1 MYFKTL
7 QLFDVDKR
15 IALGNILPRMGSFD
29 YLLRI
34 EDFSSSPFQAS
45 LSLFP
50 AQIVRKIERIMAS
63 ITRNPIPKNIQNRT
77 STMASPP
84 PLGARQCSSARFP
97 DSSCA
102 SVFSISRIA
111 VGR

>member
-1 MYFKTL
+1 MYFNMLQIFDADEKTGM
-7 QLFDVDKR
+7 
-15 IALGNILPRMGSFD
+15 GNILPRMGNCD

-45 LSLFP
+45 LSFFP

-63 ITRNPIPKNIQNRT
+63 ITRNPIPKNTQNRT

-84 PLGARQCSSARFP
+84 PFGARQ
-97 DSSCA
+97 
-102 SVFSISRIA
+102 
-111 VGR
+111 